1 MQIKSGGVA
10 KTRTVANLGNCLV
23 RNGKKVLLI
32 DFDPQADLTSSLGFK
47 NADGMEHTI
56 KTLMEKIITKQPIDK
71 KEAIITNEENIDLV
85 PSNIELEALE
95 ASMINFENR
104 ENILRN
110 YISKV
115 KDDYDYILIDCR
127 PSLGLLTINALA
139 SADSVV
145 IPIQPQYLALKGMT
159 QLVQAVDKVRVNIN
173 PKLKI
178 EGILL
183 TLADMN
189 TNLAK
194 TCEETVRRNYG
205 GRIKVF
211 KTVIPRGVKAAE
223 STIDGK
229 SIYAYDKKSK
239 PAIAYEEFAKE
250 VLKDSNRERF
260 RTSECR

>member
-10 KTRTVANLGNCLV
+10 KTTTVANLGNCLV

-71 KEAIITNEENIDLV
+71 KEAIITNEEKIDLV

-139 SADSVV
+139 SADSVI

>member
-1 MQIKSGGVA
+1 MQIKNGGVA
-10 KTRTVANLGNCLV
+10 KTTTVANLGNCLV
-23 RNGKKVLLI
+23 RKGKRVLLI

-47 NADGMEHTI
+47 NADEMEYTI
-56 KTLMEKIITKQPIDK
+56 KNLMEKIITKQPIDK

-104 ENILRN
+104 ENILRS

-115 KDDYDYILIDCR
+115 KEDYDYILIDCR

-139 SADSVV
+139 SADSVI

-159 QLVQAVDKVRVNIN
+159 QLVQAVDKVIVNIN

-229 SIYAYDKKSK
+229 SIYTYDKKSK

-260 RTSECR
+260 KTSECR

>member
-1 MQIKSGGVA
+1 MQIKSGGVT
-10 KTRTVANLGNCLV
+10 KTTTVANLGNCLV

>member
-1 MQIKSGGVA
+1 MQIKNGGVA
-10 KTRTVANLGNCLV
+10 KTTTVANLGNCLV
-23 RNGKKVLLI
+23 RKGKKVLLI

>member
-1 MQIKSGGVA
+1 MQIKNGGVA
-10 KTRTVANLGNCLV
+10 KTTTVANLGNCLV

>member
-1 MQIKSGGVA
+1 MRFKEIIIVVLIMLIFAMAMLIYMIISDSIGVSTIPVIGNIIENIANENKQDISIENTTNEIKNS
-10 KTRTVANLGNCLV
+10 
-23 RNGKKVLLI
+23 
-32 DFDPQADLTSSLGFK
+32 
-47 NADGMEHTI
+47 
-56 KTLMEKIITKQPIDK
+56 
-71 KEAIITNEENIDLV
+71 ITNEENIDLV

-183 TLADMN
+183 TLADMI

>member
-1 MQIKSGGVA
+1 M
-10 KTRTVANLGNCLV
+10 
-23 RNGKKVLLI
+23 
-32 DFDPQADLTSSLGFK
+32 
-47 NADGMEHTI
+47 
-56 KTLMEKIITKQPIDK
+56 
-71 KEAIITNEENIDLV
+71 
-85 PSNIELEALE
+85 
-95 ASMINFENR
+95 
-104 ENILRN
+104 
-110 YISKV
+110 
-115 KDDYDYILIDCR
+115 
-127 PSLGLLTINALA
+127 GLLTINALA

-260 RTSECR
+260 RTSECRWFI

>member
-1 MQIKSGGVA
+1 MQIKNGGVA
-10 KTRTVANLGNCLV
+10 KTTTVANLGNCLV

-239 PAIAYEEFAKE
+239 PSIAYEEFAKE

>member
-10 KTRTVANLGNCLV
+10 KTTTVANLGNCLV

-115 KDDYDYILIDCR
+115 KDD
-127 PSLGLLTINALA
+127 
-139 SADSVV
+139 
-145 IPIQPQYLALKGMT
+145 
-159 QLVQAVDKVRVNIN
+159 
-173 PKLKI
+173 
-178 EGILL
+178 
-183 TLADMN
+183 
-189 TNLAK
+189 
-194 TCEETVRRNYG
+194 
-205 GRIKVF
+205 
-211 KTVIPRGVKAAE
+211 
-223 STIDGK
+223 
-229 SIYAYDKKSK
+229 
-239 PAIAYEEFAKE
+239 
-250 VLKDSNRERF
+250 
-260 RTSECR
+260 

>member
-1 MQIKSGGVA
+1 MQIKSCGVA
-10 KTRTVANLGNCLV
+10 KTTTVANLGNCLV

-173 PKLKI
+173 LKLKI

>member
-1 MQIKSGGVA
+1 MQIKNGGVA
-10 KTRTVANLGNCLV
+10 KTTTVANLGNCLV
-23 RNGKKVLLI
+23 RKGKKVLLI

-47 NADGMEHTI
+47 NADEMEFTI
-56 KTLMEKIITKQPIDK
+56 KNLMEKIITKQPIDK

-104 ENILRN
+104 ENVLRK

-139 SADSVV
+139 SADSVI

-260 RTSECR
+260 KTSECR

>member
-1 MQIKSGGVA
+1 MQIKNGGVA
-10 KTRTVANLGNCLV
+10 KTTTVANLGNCLV
-23 RNGKKVLLI
+23 RKGKRVLLI

-47 NADGMEHTI
+47 NADEMEYTI
-56 KTLMEKIITKQPIDK
+56 KNLMEKIITKQQIDK

-104 ENILRN
+104 ENILRS

-139 SADSVV
+139 SADSVI

-260 RTSECR
+260 KTSECR

>member
-1 MQIKSGGVA
+1 M
-10 KTRTVANLGNCLV
+10 
-23 RNGKKVLLI
+23 I

>member
-1 MQIKSGGVA
+1 MQIKNGGVA
-10 KTRTVANLGNCLV
+10 KTTTVANLGNCLV
-23 RNGKKVLLI
+23 RKGKRVLLI

-47 NADGMEHTI
+47 NADEMEFTI
-56 KTLMEKIITKQPIDK
+56 KNLMEKIITKQPIDK
-71 KEAIITNEENIDLV
+71 KEAVITNEENIDLV

-104 ENILRN
+104 ENILRS

-139 SADSVV
+139 SADSVI

-229 SIYAYDKKSK
+229 SIYTYDKKSK

-260 RTSECR
+260 KTSECR

>member
-1 MQIKSGGVA
+1 
-10 KTRTVANLGNCLV
+10 
-23 RNGKKVLLI
+23 
-32 DFDPQADLTSSLGFK
+32 
-47 NADGMEHTI
+47 MEHTI

>member
-10 KTRTVANLGNCLV
+10 KTTTVTNLGNCLV

>member
-1 MQIKSGGVA
+1 MQIKSGGAA
-10 KTRTVANLGNCLV
+10 KTTTVANLGNCLV

>member
-10 KTRTVANLGNCLV
+10 KTTTVANLGICLV

>member
-10 KTRTVANLGNCLV
+10 KTTTVANLGNCLV

-71 KEAIITNEENIDLV
+71 KEAIITNEENID
-85 PSNIELEALE
+85 LEALE

>member
-1 MQIKSGGVA
+1 
-10 KTRTVANLGNCLV
+10 
-23 RNGKKVLLI
+23 LI

-260 RTSECR
+260 RTSECRWFI

>member
-1 MQIKSGGVA
+1 LQIKNGGVA
-10 KTRTVANLGNCLV
+10 KTTTVANLGNCLV
-23 RNGKKVLLI
+23 RKGKKVLLI

-47 NADGMEHTI
+47 NADEMEFTI
-56 KTLMEKIITKQPIDK
+56 KNLMEKIITKQPIDK

-104 ENILRN
+104 ENVLRK

-139 SADSVV
+139 SADSVI

-260 RTSECR
+260 KTSECR

>member
-10 KTRTVANLGNCLV
+10 KTTTVVNLGNCLV

-71 KEAIITNEENIDLV
+71 KEAIITNEEKIDLV

>member
-10 KTRTVANLGNCLV
+10 KTTTVANLGNCLV

-115 KDDYDYILIDCR
+115 KDDYDYIDNVDGNIILRKNNGFYKVVDNNKLEDTTYEYKEKVISFYNNTSNYSIAPSVRYGRLDETTESKKKISLI
-127 PSLGLLTINALA
+127 N
-139 SADSVV
+139 
-145 IPIQPQYLALKGMT
+145 Y
-159 QLVQAVDKVRVNIN
+159 DKV
-173 PKLKI
+173 
-178 EGILL
+178 
-183 TLADMN
+183 MM
-189 TNLAK
+189 
-194 TCEETVRRNYG
+194 
-205 GRIKVF
+205 
-211 KTVIPRGVKAAE
+211 
-223 STIDGK
+223 
-229 SIYAYDKKSK
+229 
-239 PAIAYEEFAKE
+239 
-250 VLKDSNRERF
+250 
-260 RTSECR
+260 

>member
-10 KTRTVANLGNCLV
+10 KTTTVANLGKCLV

>member
-1 MQIKSGGVA
+1 MA
-10 KTRTVANLGNCLV
+10 KTTTVANLGNCLV